1 MKILKINKISKKAY
15 KIIITSLFVSIIIF
29 FILALATRIRVYE
42 NRDYDTKEK
51 VALYIYK
58 YKKIPRNFITKDYV
72 NKCLKISNEEAISQ
86 GYNIG
91 GDNFKSEGPITKFT
105 KSQYLHECDIYKDRS
120 VASINGRGMTR
131 LVYEQYGNPKVYYT
145 EDHYTSFKYLSK
157 FSLNI
162 VSNII
167 WIMFFAC
174 VLGEVFFVV
183 VMPVEYK
190 LNLFREEKKKQ
201 TEIEA
206 EEIK

>member
-15 KIIITSLFVSIIIF
+15 KIITTSLFVSIIIF
-29 FILALATRIRVYE
+29 FILALATRIKVYE

-58 YKKIPRNFITKDYV
+58 YKKIPRNFVTKDYV
-72 NKCLKISNEEAISQ
+72 NNYLDISSQEAISR

-91 GDNFKSEGPITKFT
+91 GDNFENKGAISNFT
-105 KSQYLHECDIYKDRS
+105 NSQYLHECDIYKSRDTAS
-120 VASINGRGMTR
+120 VDGRGAVR
-131 LVYEQYGNPKVYYT
+131 LVYEQYGKPKVYYT
-145 EDHYTSFKYLSK
+145 EDHYNSFKYLSE

-162 VSNII
+162 VSNIM
-167 WIMFFAC
+167 WIMFFVCA
-174 VLGEVFFVV
+174 VSEVFFVI

-190 LNLFREEKKKQ
+190 LNLFREDKKKQ